1 MALEMFFP
9 FDPYLLRISSR
20 YVTPIYRTW
29 HPSDAVDEDDD
40 DTNDCMCIKSMIT
53 MMH

>member
-20 YVTPIYRTW
+20 YVTPVYRSW
-29 HPSDAVDEDDD
+29 HPTDAGEDEDEDL
-40 DTNDCMCIKSMIT
+40 NDGVFVFVVSR
-53 MMH
+53 